1 MLKLILY
8 SFTKWHKIFFFKVVI
23 WKSINSSKFASLQ
36 KRKNALII
44 EMHYKSN
51 YITLILFMNHFCVFC
66 WSEMISKQ
74 LSEGGLGFV
83 DLATTP
89 FNILNYLHLYIDIVW
104 RYFLQVKCRKNPH
117 TTKTVCWYSYKN
129 VLKQFIHTVSSS
141 KNTVSFY

>member
-1 MLKLILY
+1 ML
-8 SFTKWHKIFFFKVVI
+8 S
-23 WKSINSSKFASLQ
+23 
-36 KRKNALII
+36 R
-44 EMHYKSN
+44 E
-51 YITLILFMNHFCVFC
+51 LFIFC

-129 VLKQFIHTVSSS
+129 VLKQFIHTVSYS
-141 KNTVSFY
+141 KNTVSFYLVLSRGKEEVFFNISGNSWSTWKSSDASSVISESIINVLSYIL